1 MSSEAVK
8 KAFDKADELWA
19 PPPDL
24 PPSKWMERELT
35 IPTEESAIPGAY
47 TFTRHRFLVEIVDS
61 FIDDDI
67 EIVAVQKPAQVGWT
81 LVFTASVSYFVR
93 CDPSRVLVAMP
104 TENEAEIWSKDRLQ
118 PVISASPALN
128 GLIKPAKSRDGT
140 NSVLHKRF
148 PGGAIKAV
156 GANSPTGLASWPAK
170 RIMLDE
176 TDRYPASAGD
186 EGDPI
191 SLVRKRA
198 QTYLKRGGKLVMGS
212 TPDIAGLSLIEG
224 MVDRGDKRRW
234 LVPCHACGHEQT
246 LEFES
251 LTWDKTTSGE
261 HLPNTA
267 HYYCTECG
275 VVWSDIQR
283 LANVA
288 KGRWVAT
295 QETGT
300 IRSYVID
307 GLMSPDVTHAEMA
320 REWVACRTDEQ
331 RKVFVN
337 TYLGRTW
344 SEESD
349 APDWKVLHRRKEQF
363 SSHQLPDGV
372 LFLTCGVDLQKS
384 RMEYRIWGWGRQG
397 ECWLI
402 KQDVIA
408 AGPDDPEAWAEID
421 ALLNED
427 TAWASASGEPMRIEK
442 IVVDTGAFSE
452 EGYAWGSAYKFDDRV
467 ILGKGDPRQTLV
479 LGPKQVQQFSR
490 TGKKAAFG
498 VGTSAIGVNKAK
510 DYLIRKLRLEPPLPG
525 EPTPPG
531 YIHLPHWATD
541 DELQQL
547 VSERKFKKV
556 NRKGYVE
563 WEWRKAPATRN
574 EALDCLVYSYAGAIA
589 LGLWSAPEHFWR
601 RREELYRAKPEEAL
615 QAAQAVQEARKLTRG
630 GKQKIDFV
638 DMLLGST
645 RDADDPYL
653 G

>member
-1 MSSEAVK
+1 
-8 KAFDKADELWA
+8 
-19 PPPDL
+19 
-24 PPSKWMERELT
+24 MERELT

-93 CDPSRVLVAMP
+93 CDPSRILVAMP

-140 NSVLHKRF
+140 NSVLHKRY

-176 TDRYPASAGD
+176 VDRYPVSAGD

-191 SLVRKRA
+191 SLVKKRA
-198 QTYLKRGGKLVMGS
+198 QTYLRRGGKLVLGS

-224 MVDRGDKRRW
+224 VVDRGDKRRW
-234 LVPCHACGHEQT
+234 LVKCHDPDCGHEQT
-246 LEFES
+246 VEFEN
-251 LTWDKTTSGE
+251 LHWEKHAITGE
-261 HLPNTA
+261 HLPSTA
-267 HYYCTECG
+267 VYRCVSCG
-275 VVWSDIQR
+275 IVWSDIQR
-283 LANVA
+283 IANVA
-288 KGRWVAT
+288 EGRWVAT
-295 QETGT
+295 QDAGT
-300 IRSYVID
+300 IRSYIID

-320 REWVACRTDEQ
+320 REWTACRTDEQ

-337 TYLGRTW
+337 TYLGHTW
-344 SEESD
+344 AEESD
-349 APDWKVLHRRKEQF
+349 TPDWKMLHRKKEQF
-363 SSHQLPDGV
+363 SAHQLPDGV
-372 LFLTCGVDLQKS
+372 LMLTCGVDLQKN
-384 RMEYRIWGWGRQG
+384 RMEYRVWGWGRQG

-402 KQDVIA
+402 KQDVID
-408 AGPDDPEAWAEID
+408 AGPDDPEAWERVD
-421 ALLNED
+421 LLLDES
-427 TAWASASGEPMRIEK
+427 TAWLSASGELMRIEK
-442 IVVDTGAFSE
+442 IVLDTGAFTE
-452 EGYAWGSAYKFDDRV
+452 EAYGWGRRYKFDDRV
-467 ILGKGDPRQTLV
+467 ILGKGDPRQSLV
-479 LGPKQVQQFSR
+479 AGPKQVQEFSK

-498 VGTSAIGVNKAK
+498 VATTAIGVNKAK
-510 DYLIRKLRLEPPLPG
+510 DYLIRKLRLDPPMPG
-525 EPTPPG
+525 ELPPPG
-531 YIHLPHWATD
+531 YVHIPHWATD
-541 DELQQL
+541 DELQQMT
-547 VSERKFKKV
+547 SERKIKKV

-563 WEWRKAPATRN
+563 WEWRKKPSENN
-574 EALDCLVYSYAGAIA
+574 EALDCWVYAYAGAIVA
-589 LGLWSAPEHFWR
+589 GLWSMPEAAWR
-601 RREELYRAKPEEAL
+601 RREENYRARPEEAL
-615 QAAQAVQEARKLTRG
+615 EEAKRRPGPSSRSKR
-630 GKQKIDFV
+630 KIDFA